1 MLDKFFCPG
10 GKLCLSIATWK
21 FIPTSLWLNASIVS
35 RHRLHMAAANRD
47 LSPELGTGVRFSGAA
62 HNLEAF
68 VTEQPRVNVL
78 WELEDSESQENSYA
92 SGHTDW
98 CPAVCCREVKHVSAF
113 VELLRCFLVC

>member
-1 MLDKFFCPG
+1 MSEYCHMEIHPDKPVAQCQY
-10 GKLCLSIATWK
+10 SVEAQ
-21 FIPTSLWLNASIVS
+21 
-35 RHRLHMAAANRD
+35 RMAAANRD
-47 LSPELGTGVRFSGAA
+47 LSPELGTGIRFSGAA

-113 VELLRCFLVC
+113 VELLRCLC